1 MKSWLEKSAIELYST
16 QNEKKSVVTER
27 FMRTL
32 KNKIYKYRNKHSA
45 LIQLRFVNV
54 DSTSICQH

>member
-45 LIQLRFVNV
+45 LIQLQFVNV
-54 DSTSICQH
+54 DSTSICQR